1 MNQEYYEWLEDPIA
15 QHEYRKFLFED
26 EMKRSQLPDPFTT
39 DPQDFL
45 TALHRTTYDHWKQ
58 T

>member
-15 QHEYRKFLFED
+15 QHENRKFYLEV
-26 EMKRSQLPDPFTT
+26 EKKRNHLPHPFTT

-45 TALHRTTYDHWKQ
+45 TALHRTTYDH
-58 T
+58 

>member
-1 MNQEYYEWLEDPIA
+1 MNQEYYEWLEDPVA
-15 QHEYRKFLFED
+15 QHEYRKFLLDD

-45 TALHRTTYDHWKQ
+45 QTLHRTTYDH
-58 T
+58 